1 MVEATIVQ
9 QVNEYAHSPDTEVV
23 TLTLSDG
30 ETYTSKKFSTIL
42 AALATAN
49 ADDDAELNV
58 TFSGAVAT
66 LNWASVTD
74 KAVTLVLWGIQG

>member
-1 MVEATIVQ
+1 MAAATIVDR
-9 QVNEYAHSPDTEVV
+9 VNEWFHMPGMEVV
-23 TLTLSDG
+23 TLTVSDG
-30 ETYTSKKFSTIL
+30 ETFTSAKFATIR
-42 AALATAN
+42 AAVATAN

-74 KAVTLVLWGIQG
+74 KKVTLVLWGEQ

>member
-1 MVEATIVQ
+1 MAAATIVE
-9 QVNEYAHSPDTEVV
+9 QVNNWNHTPGMEVV

-30 ETYTSKKFSTIL
+30 ETYVSKKFKTIL
-42 AALATAN
+42 AAIATAN

-58 TFSGAVAT
+58 TFSGQTAT

-74 KAVTLVLWGIQG
+74 KAVTLVLWGIQ